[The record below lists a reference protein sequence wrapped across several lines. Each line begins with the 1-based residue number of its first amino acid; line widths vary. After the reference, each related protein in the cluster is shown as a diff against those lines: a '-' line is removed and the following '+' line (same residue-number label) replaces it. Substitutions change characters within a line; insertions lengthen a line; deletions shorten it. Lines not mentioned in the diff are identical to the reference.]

1 MSHRSSRGKEP
12 VIDVPSSPVS
22 KQTRHSYHGS
32 NNEKFKTPLDSQTFS
47 SIFEKAPTVVEQI
60 VRFDTLG
67 MTFIPRIFD
76 EKDQVD
82 LFGNFEDLI
91 NELVKE
97 FYSNARFTG
106 VELKCWVQGKEF
118 IITPNYI
125 AEVLQITR
133 TANVDPTPY
142 DDKLPQVQDILQIL
156 GPDHE
161 ISSKGTSIGTTKFAL
176 DLTTLKLIMFFNL
189 YPLSN
194 TGFINL
200 GKVQFLCDLITRVQ
214 IDISAHIFQ
223 LIGRTTA

>member
-1 MSHRSSRGKEP
+1 MSRHSSHGKEP

-82 LFGNFEDLI
+82 LFGNFEDPI
-91 NELVKE
+91 DELVKE
-97 FYSNARFTG
+97 FYANAKFTR
-106 VELKCWVQGKEF
+106 VELKCWVRGKEF

-125 AEVLQITR
+125 AKVLWITR
-133 TANVDPTPY
+133 PVNADLTPY
-142 DDKLPQVQDILQIL
+142 DDRLP
-156 GPDHE
+156 
-161 ISSKGTSIGTTKFAL
+161 
-176 DLTTLKLIMFFNL
+176 
-189 YPLSN
+189 
-194 TGFINL
+194 
-200 GKVQFLCDLITRVQ
+200 
-214 IDISAHIFQ
+214 
-223 LIGRTTA
+223 